1 MTRLKSA
8 DISHIVAE
16 LGNYDDTLIK
26 ITGRSLRGIACY
38 ATGFKETSLE
48 SQLDGVLVGV
58 IPISTGKGI
67 IGGFSDA
74 VAGIAAHIGCRT
86 FVTRNADVAGLCEAF
101 EKRAD
106 LVLMSDDNCF
116 VAVNVQRRRVVENAD
131 ATGKGFA
138 AGLAL
143 MAGGLKERKVLVLG
157 CGPVGSSAAETL
169 IQRGALVAVHDLNRF
184 RCQILKDKIKELYNA
199 VIDIEEELDPALV
212 SYHYIIDATPAAAII
227 SRQHIHEDTYVS
239 APGVPLGLDAE
250 AEAKMAGRL
259 LHDPLQIGVATM
271 LIEAIRMVK

>member
-1 MTRLKSA
+1 MTRLKSR
-8 DISHIVAE
+8 DINHIVTE
-16 LGNYDDTLIK
+16 LEDYDKTLINK
-26 ITGRSLRGIACY
+26 TGCSLVEIACY
-38 ATGFKETSLE
+38 AVGVDEIDIQN
-48 SQLDGVLVGV
+48 QLNDMLVGV
-58 IPISTGKGI
+58 VPISSGQGI
-67 IGGFSDA
+67 ISGFSDT

-86 FVTRNADVAGLCEAF
+86 FVTRKADVAGLCEIF
-101 EKRAD
+101 QKQAD

-116 VAVNVQRRRVVENAD
+116 VAINTQSRRVVENAE

-138 AGLAL
+138 TGLAL
-143 MAGGLKERKVLVLG
+143 MAGGLKGRKVLVLG

-184 RCQILKDKIKELYNA
+184 RCQILKDKIKEQYNA

-250 AEAKMAGRL
+250 AETKMAGRL

-271 LIEAIRMVK
+271 LIEAIHRLK